1 MKPLSQTDL
10 DYQIKVAREQDFVDF
25 ATEISYE
32 DDTATLLT
40 LDKTCPIITT
50 VARDDSNE
58 NIFHDSV
65 AYLQHR
71 LKINHG
77 SLDQLVKE
85 LNYQDPA
92 DFLAVLCDDCT
103 SKQTVIDLI
112 KDIYHKVPLTT
123 PTDFL
128 IKRLRQNDNS
138 LDKLSDELDFY
149 DSASF
154 LEFFT
159 DERPDDDIINDI
171 VYAVYGG
178 ENLVDLYQS

>member
-1 MKPLSQTDL
+1 M
-10 DYQIKVAREQDFVDF
+10 
-25 ATEISYE
+25 
-32 DDTATLLT
+32 
-40 LDKTCPIITT
+40 
-50 VARDDSNE
+50 
-58 NIFHDSV
+58 
-65 AYLQHR
+65 
-71 LKINHG
+71 
-77 SLDQLVKE
+77 
-85 LNYQDPA
+85 
-92 DFLAVLCDDCT
+92 
-103 SKQTVIDLI
+103 DLI
-112 KDIYHKVPLTT
+112 KDIYHKVPSVT

-171 VYAVYGG
+171 VYEVYGG